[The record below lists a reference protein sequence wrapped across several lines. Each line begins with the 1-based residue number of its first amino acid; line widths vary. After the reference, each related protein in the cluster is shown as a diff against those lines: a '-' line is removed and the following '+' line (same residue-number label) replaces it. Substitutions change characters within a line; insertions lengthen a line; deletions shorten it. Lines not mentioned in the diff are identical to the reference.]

1 MNHSAVGTAALTA
14 ASMMLAAVPAAANP
28 FAELTRD
35 AYAGLNLGTTSSDA
49 SATRLANALTT
60 ATTVNSVFVDE
71 SGTAWRLFVG
81 RPLYGN
87 LAAEIGFVDAADI
100 RVTVDADA
108 NDAAAY
114 LTQLARETPVAP
126 GGMTFDLVGQWSF
139 AELGGSSERAFLFGR
154 LGVMA
159 WRTKVSYSTGTSV
172 YRYEDDGVDLHF
184 GLGGGVQIT
193 DQFSA
198 RLEWERFNAT
208 TRVDSLSVGFVYK
221 F

>member
-1 MNHSAVGTAALTA
+1 MNRIAVVTAALTA

-28 FAELTRD
+28 FADLTED
-35 AYAGLNLGTTSSDA
+35 LYVGVNIGTTSSSA
-49 SATRLANALTT
+49 SATRLAGALTT
-60 ATTVNSVFVDE
+60 AATINSVLVDE
-71 SGTAWRLFVG
+71 SGTSWRLFVG

-87 LAAEIGFVDAADI
+87 LAAEIGFVDGAEI
-100 RVTVDADA
+100 RVIVDADT
-108 NDAAAY
+108 NDSAAF
-114 LTQLARETPVAP
+114 LTQLAQATPVAP

-154 LGVMA
+154 LGLMA